1 MKTSARLASG
11 SFRFDRPARSH
22 LVVTLTAPALEPA
35 ARRPPVCV
43 IPVIDVSGSMQ
54 GEKLHRA
61 RLSVMKLIDH
71 LGPHDRC
78 GVVTFTSDVR
88 VVAPPAALTPAHKEE
103 LKLRVGDLT
112 AQSNTNLSGGMLKG
126 LELAN
131 LADFPEGTL
140 VRVILFTDGLANAG
154 VATGRADLLPLLDAH
169 RGRASLSAFGY
180 GQDAD
185 QDLLSDLARR
195 GGGNYAFVQG
205 PDDAM
210 AAFARELGGLLST
223 YAQDLVVRVEP
234 LDGARLLRVLS
245 DVDARPRGAATELRA
260 ADILAEEVRHLVL
273 EVELPACAGATI
285 QPAFAVDG
293 RYAALAEGAA
303 RERSFAQTVQVARV
317 APGEEQ
323 ARPDPEL
330 DAVVAQAQLLDAQLR
345 AEAEAERGDFGAAAG
360 ILGDLARE
368 LRQRGHHAAAAS
380 GERMARDLAG
390 REGFQRSA
398 AYRKSMHA
406 GLRRGAASSLHAD
419 ADRELRSLG
428 KVFGTPAQ
436 SRMEESFK
444 DDPAA
449 PDRPATA
456 APHRRR
462 SGRW

>member
-1 MKTSARLASG
+1 
-11 SFRFDRPARSH
+11 
-22 LVVTLTAPALEPA
+22 
-35 ARRPPVCV
+35 
-43 IPVIDVSGSMQ
+43 
-54 GEKLHRA
+54 
-61 RLSVMKLIDH
+61 
-71 LGPHDRC
+71 
-78 GVVTFTSDVR
+78 
-88 VVAPPAALTPAHKEE
+88 
-103 LKLRVGDLT
+103 
-112 AQSNTNLSGGMLKG
+112 MLKG

-180 GQDAD
+180 GHDAD

-223 YAQDLVVRVEP
+223 CAQDLVVRVEP
-234 LDGARLLRVLS
+234 VNGARVLRVLS
-245 DVDARPRGAATELRA
+245 DVDARPRGAAIELRA

-273 EVELPACAGATI
+273 EVELPACSGATT
-285 QPAFAVDG
+285 QPAFLVDG
-293 RYAALAEGAA
+293 CYATLAEGAV
-303 RERSFAQTVQVARV
+303 REGGFGETVRVARV

-345 AEAEAERGDFGAAAG
+345 AEAEAQRGDFGAAAG
-360 ILGDLARE
+360 LLGDLARE
-368 LRQRGHHAAAAS
+368 LRRRGHHAAAAS
-380 GERMARDLAG
+380 GERMARELAD

-406 GLRRGAASSLHAD
+406 GLKRGAASSLHVD
-419 ADRELRSLG
+419 AARELRALG
-428 KVFGTPAQ
+428 KVFGTSAQ

-444 DDPAA
+444 DDPGE
-449 PDRPATA
+449 PDRPGTA
-456 APHRRR
+456 APSRRR